1 MSDRNDRKK
10 ITGRNRDRF
19 RKLRARKIG
28 ENGRSMSEEKEKAER
43 ENIQTRE
50 KDMLCTI

>member
-1 MSDRNDRKK
+1 MRV
-10 ITGRNRDRF
+10 
-19 RKLRARKIG
+19 RKIG
-28 ENGRSMSEEKEKAER
+28 ENGRGMSEEEEKAER